1 VTPELRRRVE
11 AAPVAR
17 LATIDRQGRPHL
29 VPICFALVGE
39 TIYTAVDRKPKR
51 SLRLQRIENARAN
64 PQVAVLVDHYE
75 DDWSQLWWVRLRG
88 RARVLERGEEVERA
102 LALLAAKYA
111 QYRAEPPPGPVLA
124 VDLDEWRAWHA

>member
-17 LATIDRQGRPHL
+17 LATIDPQGRPHL

-51 SLRLQRIENARAN
+51 SQRLQRIENARAN

-102 LALLAAKYA
+102 LALLAAKYT

-124 VDLDEWRAWHA
+124 VDLEEWRGWHA

>member
-51 SLRLQRIENARAN
+51 SQRLQRIENARAN

-102 LALLAAKYA
+102 LALLAAKYT

-124 VDLDEWRAWHA
+124 VDLEEWRGWHA